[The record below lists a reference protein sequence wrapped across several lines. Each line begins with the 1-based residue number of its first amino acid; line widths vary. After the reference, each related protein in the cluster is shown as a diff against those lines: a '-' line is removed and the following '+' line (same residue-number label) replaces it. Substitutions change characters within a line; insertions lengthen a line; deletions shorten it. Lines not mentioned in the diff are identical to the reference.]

1 MNIDPKELAMGIAAE
16 KDHEHDKAKMCNQD
30 DALAKTIALRHL
42 KEDPRY
48 YTKLKASGLDETTD
62 EGALTPTERG
72 FDECCDMDSVAIAP
86 SVPVVKISVPTSAVV
101 GGGQT
106 KLTSSGLG
114 QSGSPKPLKSDN
126 LDAPPE
132 KAKVGANKVAMSK
145 TPTITGQ
152 ADPLNHFGSQIME
165 KF

>member
-1 MNIDPKELAMGIAAE
+1 MSIDPKEIEMGT
-16 KDHEHDKAKMCNQD
+16 KHEHEHTQD
-30 DALAKTIALRHL
+30 DALARKIAMDHL
-42 KEDPRY
+42 KDDPHY
-48 YTKLKASGLDETTD
+48 YSKLKKAGLEQ

-72 FDECCDMDSVAIAP
+72 FDESCDMDSVAIAP

-132 KAKVGANKVAMSK
+132 KAKVGANKIVMSK
-145 TPTITGQ
+145 TPNITGQ
-152 ADPLNHFGSQIME
+152 ADPLDHYVSQIMGR
-165 KF
+165 F

>member
-1 MNIDPKELAMGIAAE
+1 MFYDKKALENGIKHEIEHTGDKALATKIAMDHLLEDPKYYE
-16 KDHEHDKAKMCNQD
+16 KLEK
-30 DALAKTIALRHL
+30 
-42 KEDPRY
+42 
-48 YTKLKASGLDETTD
+48 SGLGETTD

-132 KAKVGANKVAMSK
+132 KAKIGANKIVMSK
-145 TPTITGQ
+145 TPNITGQ
-152 ADPLNHFGSQIME
+152 ADPLDHYVSQIMGR
-165 KF
+165 F